1 MGPSLTHNLWAAE
14 GGGPSD
20 RLRGPPPHE
29 WGGKTP
35 VTLRLMETTGSIL
48 GMAVRRREDP
58 RLITGHG
65 NFVADMPAEGALH
78 ALFVRSPV
86 AHARIVGVDATAARA
101 MPGVARVFAA
111 AHLR

>member
-20 RLRGPPPHE
+20 PLRGPPPHE

-35 VTLRLMETTGSIL
+35 VTLRLIETTGSIL

-58 RLITGHG
+58 RLITRHG
-65 NFVADMPAEGALH
+65 NFVAHMPAEGALH
-78 ALFVRSPV
+78 ALFVRSPAPHPRIAGV
-86 AHARIVGVDATAARA
+86 AAPPARA
-101 MPGVARVFAA
+101 M
-111 AHLR
+111 